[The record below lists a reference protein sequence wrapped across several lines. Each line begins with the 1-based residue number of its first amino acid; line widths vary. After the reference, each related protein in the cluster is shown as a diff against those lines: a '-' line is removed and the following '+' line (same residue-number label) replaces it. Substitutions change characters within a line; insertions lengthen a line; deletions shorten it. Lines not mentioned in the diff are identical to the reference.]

1 MTSDSID
8 EDSGSEDDVV
18 LEDRGEKE
26 FEPTTWQILK
36 LCEPE
41 KYLMAAG
48 IIAAIAVGSS
58 FPCFA
63 ILFGETYG
71 VSLFLLWKSCNDK
84 HNIGPS

>member
-1 MTSDSID
+1 MVSLDSMKSSSID
-8 EDSGSEDDVV
+8 EEDSGSEDSVV
-18 LEDRGEKE
+18 IEEKE
-26 FEPTTWQILK
+26 EKEYEPTTWEIMK

-41 KYLMAAG
+41 KYLMAVG

-71 VSLFLLWKSCNDK
+71 VSK
-84 HNIGPS
+84 